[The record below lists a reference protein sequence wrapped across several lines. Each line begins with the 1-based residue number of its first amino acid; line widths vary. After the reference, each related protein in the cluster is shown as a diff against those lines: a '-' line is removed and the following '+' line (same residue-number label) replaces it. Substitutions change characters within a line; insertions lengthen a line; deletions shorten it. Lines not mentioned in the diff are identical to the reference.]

1 MREKEFAGEPLV
13 VAISVSESPDLRRY
27 GLSDVHLDTVLR
39 SSAHYPLERGY
50 DLAYGGDLRANGF
63 TEFLKD
69 TAFDYRRLGDP
80 RPRFTDYLAWP
91 VHIRLAAQDLRDMEE
106 RFGETGRLVLLGKDG
121 CYLTMDE
128 RAALS
133 SREPAADEWAD
144 GLTVMRDAITADS
157 SARVVL
163 GGRVEGYRGRMPGVA
178 EEALASLRAKRPL
191 FLVGGFGG
199 CARGIAEALGLVET
213 WEGSL
218 SWPGQELFS
227 DFGVSDLNNGLSE
240 EENRLLAKSPYLDD
254 MILLF
259 MTGLY
264 RQRSRLAQE
273 DGEPSPRNA

>member
-1 MREKEFAGEPLV
+1 MADPLV
-13 VAISVSESPDLRRY
+13 VALSVSESPDMRCF
-27 GLSDVHLDTVLR
+27 GQSEGHLDTALR

-50 DLAYGGDLRANGF
+50 DLAYGGDPRPNGF

-91 VHIRLAAQDLRDMEE
+91 VHIRLASRDLLDMEE
-106 RFGETGRLVLLGKDG
+106 RFGEIGRLVLLSEDG
-121 CYLTMDE
+121 RRLTMAD
-128 RAALS
+128 RVDIS
-133 SREPAADEWAD
+133 SREPADDEWAD
-144 GLTVMRDAITADS
+144 GLSAMRGAMTAES

-191 FLVGGFGG
+191 FLIGGFGG
-199 CARGIAEALGLVET
+199 CVRGIAEALGLVET
-213 WEGSL
+213 WPGSL

-227 DFGVSDLNNGLSE
+227 DFGVDDLHNDLSE
-240 EENRLLAKSPYLDD
+240 DENRLLAESPYLDD

-273 DGEPSPRNA
+273 TGELIAENRRNS